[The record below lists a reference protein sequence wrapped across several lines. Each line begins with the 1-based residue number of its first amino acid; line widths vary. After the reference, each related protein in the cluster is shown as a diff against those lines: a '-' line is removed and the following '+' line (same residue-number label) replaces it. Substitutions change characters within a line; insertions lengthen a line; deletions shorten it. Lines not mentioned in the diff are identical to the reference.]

1 MPISADPLQVS
12 EVIALK
18 IRRPDADRPYLFPQL
33 FVGIAYIC
41 AGIVML
47 ELRRINRKRR
57 REATLSDDGPS
68 GG

>member
-33 FVGIAYIC
+33 FVGIAYTC

-57 REATLSDDGPS
+57 RGATLSGDGPS